1 MAYLEPSQTS
11 KTKFFAKIVKG
22 LNHQI
27 VFAIA
32 STPGTNI
39 VGLGSF
45 FFFLLSYIFFFLL
58 MQSEAFDNVNSYET
72 IFLEI

>member
-45 FFFLLSYIFFFLL
+45 FFFFAFLYIFFL
-58 MQSEAFDNVNSYET
+58 VNA
-72 IFLEI
+72 I